1 MNIADFQKKKLLNEK
16 ITVLTCYDYP
26 SAKMVAN
33 TSLDAVLVGDSLA
46 MAVHGL
52 DSTVMATLDMMVLH
66 TKAVARGL
74 NKQFLISDLPF
85 MCHRLSLRDALLSVQ
100 QLMQAG
106 AHAVKIEGGDQDC
119 CHVIEKTV
127 QAGVPVMGH
136 IGLTPQYLHQLGG
149 YRVQGRDDIAAN
161 RLIQEAKRLE
171 AAGCFALVLECI
183 PHTLAK
189 EISTSLSIPTIG
201 IGAGKD
207 TDGQVLVWH
216 DVLGLHDFNAKFLK
230 QYMPGQ
236 TLITSEITR
245 YVQDV
250 REGLFPEPSHCF
262 D

>member
-1 MNIADFQKKKLLNEK
+1 MNIADFQKKKHLNEK

-26 SAKMVAN
+26 SARMIAN

-74 NKQFLISDLPF
+74 GKQFLISDLPF
-85 MCHRLSLRDALLSVQ
+85 MCHRLSLRDTLLSVQ

-106 AHAVKIEGGDQDC
+106 AQAVKIEGGDDDC
-119 CHVIEKTV
+119 CHAIAKTV

-136 IGLTPQYLHQLGG
+136 IGLTPQYIHQLGG
-149 YRVQGRDDIAAN
+149 YRVQGRNHAAAE
-161 RLIQEAKRLE
+161 RLLQEAKQLE

-189 EISTSLSIPTIG
+189 EISKTLSIPTIG

-216 DVLGLHDFNAKFLK
+216 DVLGLHDFDAKFLK

-236 TLITSEITR
+236 TLITSEIRR

-250 REGLFPEPSHCF
+250 KEQTFPEASHCF